1 MKKILKYFIPI
12 ALILWVP
19 VSCSEDAMDRV
30 DTNPNDPTDIP
41 IKLILP
47 QTIMSTVFG
56 LSGCDLAWY
65 SSVFVEHT
73 TGVHGQLEDADK
85 RRSINTTMLTNIW
98 NELYQTNIDLDFIIE
113 RGSTGGKEEGYW
125 AAVGIAKFLKAYN
138 FSLATDAWGPIPFS
152 EAGKGSENRSPIFEN
167 EQTVYNGIF
176 ALIDEAIADM
186 QKVSI
191 GNPGNVDFIYE
202 GDMNLWIKTA
212 YAFKARCYNRLSNVG
227 PAGYSDEVI
236 AAVALSFA
244 DASESCI
251 FNQFNTTATGQ
262 SPWYQ
267 EENDRGH
274 HAVSKTIDDL
284 MVSLNDPRRAL
295 WFATIDGE
303 IVPAPNGT
311 AISDQAHEIYS
322 RISFD
327 YLTATSPMPILTYDE
342 VKFLEAEA
350 LLRKGL
356 TVEAHA
362 AYMAAVEQALIRAN
376 VAEAERTS
384 YLAQGNVNVG
394 SANLTQ
400 EDIIL
405 QKFISFWLFQPIEAF
420 SEYRR
425 TLIPTLQNPLGLP
438 PARFPYGTDE
448 VASNPNTPDIPY
460 QTKLWWAL

>member
-1 MKKILKYFIPI
+1 
-12 ALILWVP
+12 
-19 VSCSEDAMDRV
+19 MDRV
-30 DTNPNDPTDIP
+30 DTDPNDPTDIP

-138 FSLATDAWGPIPFS
+138 FSLATDAWGSIPFS
-152 EAGKGSENRSPIFEN
+152 EAGKGSENRSPAFEN

-186 QKVSI
+186 QKESI
-191 GNPGNVDFIYE
+191 GNPGSVDLIYE
-202 GDMNLWIKTA
+202 GDMSLWVKTA

-227 PAGYSDEVI
+227 TNGYSDEVI
-236 AAVALSFA
+236 AAAALSFA

-295 WFATIDGE
+295 WFGTIDGE
-303 IVPAPNGT
+303 IVPAPNGI

-327 YLTATSPMPILTYDE
+327 YLTATSPMPILTFDE
-342 VKFLEAEA
+342 MKFIEAEA
-350 LLRKGL
+350 FLRKAMRD
-356 TVEAHA
+356 EAYN
-362 AYMAAVEQALIRAN
+362 AYIAAVEQALIRAN
-376 VAEAERTS
+376 VAEAERTA
-384 YLAQGNVNVG
+384 YLAQANVNVG

-405 QKFISFWLFQPIEAF
+405 QKYISLWLFQPIEAF

-425 TLIPTLQNPLGLP
+425 TLIPTLQNPLGIP